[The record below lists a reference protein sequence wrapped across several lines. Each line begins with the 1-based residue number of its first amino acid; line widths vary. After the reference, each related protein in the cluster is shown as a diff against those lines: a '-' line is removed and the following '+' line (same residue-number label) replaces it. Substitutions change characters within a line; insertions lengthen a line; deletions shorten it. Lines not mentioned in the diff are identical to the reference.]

1 MNIFKISKY
10 AVARSVFALSALA
23 TLAFS
28 THVFA
33 ADAPFPNKPITLVVP
48 YNAGGPT
55 DLLAR
60 TLATVMSKNLGQ
72 PINIDNVG
80 GGGGTTGVGNVVSA
94 PKDGYTVLVTHIG
107 IATAPALYRNL
118 RYNAINDLEP
128 IGLIADV
135 PMTVIAKP
143 TMAADNLKDFL
154 AFAKENKNQL
164 SYAHAGVGS
173 ASHLCGM
180 LLLSAINA
188 DILTIPHKG
197 TKPAMDALLAG
208 KVDFMCDQT
217 INTTDKI
224 NAKAV
229 KAYAVTSK
237 IRLDALPNLPTLEE
251 SGLKSATLSVWQG
264 MWVPKGTPATA
275 AKRLNAAM
283 QVALTD
289 AAVLAELAKLS
300 AKPYPA
306 AQQTPTALRT
316 LQKAETAKWAPII
329 KKAAVFAD

>member
-1 MNIFKISKY
+1 MNIFKKSKY
-10 AVARSVFALSALA
+10 AVARSVFALSAIA
-23 TLAFS
+23 TAAVS

-33 ADAPFPNKPITLVVP
+33 ADARYPTKPITIVVP

-72 PINIDNVG
+72 PINIENVG
-80 GGGGTTGVGNVVSA
+80 GGGGTTGVGNVVLA

-107 IATAPALYRNL
+107 IATAPALYRSL
-118 RYNAINDLEP
+118 RYNALTDLDP

-135 PMTVIAKP
+135 PMSVIARP
-143 TMAADNLKDFL
+143 TMEAENLKDFI
-154 AFAKENKNQL
+154 AYTKENKNKL
-164 SYAHAGVGS
+164 SYAHSGVGS

-180 LLLSAINA
+180 LLLNAINA

-208 KVDFMCDQT
+208 RVDFMCDQT
-217 INTTDKI
+217 TNTTDKI
-224 NAKAV
+224 KSKAV

-237 IRLDALPNLPTLEE
+237 NRLAALADLPTLEE

-264 MWVPKGTPATA
+264 MWVPKGTPAAA

-289 AAVLAELAKLS
+289 AAVLAEFAKLS
-300 AKPYPA
+300 TTAYPVA
-306 AQQTPTALRT
+306 LQTPAALRT
-316 LQKAETAKWAPII
+316 LQKAEVAKWAPII

>member
-1 MNIFKISKY
+1 MKILKNTKNM
-10 AVARSVFALSALA
+10 AARALLVVAASA
-23 TLAFS
+23 TLPIG
-28 THVFA
+28 TQTFA
-33 ADAPFPNKPITLVVP
+33 ADAAYPIKPITIVVP
-48 YNAGGPT
+48 FNSGGPS

-60 TLATVMSKNLGQ
+60 TLAGVMSKNLGQ
-72 PINIDNVG
+72 EVKVENIG
-80 GGGGTTGVGNVVSA
+80 GDGGTKGVGVVTLA
-94 PKDGYTVLVTHIG
+94 PKDGYTALVTHIG
-107 IATAPALYRNL
+107 IATAPALYLNL

-128 IGLIADV
+128 IGLLAEV

-154 AFAKENKNQL
+154 VFAKENKDKL

-217 INTTDKI
+217 TNTTDKI

-229 KAYAVTSK
+229 KAYAVTTK
-237 IRLDALPNLPTLEE
+237 TRLSALPDLPTLEE
-251 SGLKSATLSVWQG
+251 SGMKGVTVGVWHG
-264 MWVPKGTPATA
+264 LWVPKGTPNAA

-283 QVALTD
+283 QVALSD
-289 AAVLAELAKLS
+289 ATVIAELAKLS
-300 AKPYPA
+300 TKPYPV
-306 AQQTPTALRT
+306 AQQTPTALRA
-316 LQKAETAKWAPII
+316 LHKSETAKWAPII

>member
-1 MNIFKISKY
+1 MKIFKQSKNI
-10 AVARSVFALSALA
+10 AVRSLCALA
-23 TLAFS
+23 ALAILPIG
-28 THVFA
+28 TQAHA
-33 ADAPFPNKPITLVVP
+33 AGAPFPNKPITIVVP

-72 PINIDNVG
+72 PINIENVG
-80 GGGGTTGVGNVVSA
+80 GGGGTTGVGNVVLA

-107 IATAPALYRNL
+107 IATAPALYRSL
-118 RYNAINDLEP
+118 RYNALTDLEP

-135 PMTVIAKP
+135 PMSVVARP
-143 TMAADNLKDFL
+143 TMEAENLKDFI
-154 AFAKENKNQL
+154 AYAKENKNKL
-164 SYAHAGVGS
+164 SYAHSGVGS

-180 LLLSAINA
+180 LLLNAINA

-217 INTTDKI
+217 TNTTDKI
-224 NAKAV
+224 KSKAV

-237 IRLDALPNLPTLEE
+237 NRLAALADLPTLEE

-264 MWVPKGTPATA
+264 MWVPKGTPAAA

-289 AAVLAELAKLS
+289 AVVLAEFAKLS
-300 AKPYPA
+300 TTAYPV
-306 AQQTPTALRT
+306 AQQTPAALRT
-316 LQKAETAKWAPII
+316 LQKAEVAKWAPII

>member
-1 MNIFKISKY
+1 MKIFKQSKNIAAQSLLALTMMNIS
-10 AVARSVFALSALA
+10 LA
-23 TLAFS
+23 S
-28 THVFA
+28 THTFA
-33 ADAPFPNKPITLVVP
+33 VDAPYPTKPITIVVP

-80 GGGGTTGVGNVVSA
+80 GGGGTMGVANVVSA
-94 PKDGYTVLVTHIG
+94 PKDGYTVLITHIG

-118 RYNAINDLEP
+118 RYNAVNDLDP

-135 PMTVIAKP
+135 PMSVIARP

-154 AFAKENKNQL
+154 AYATENKNKL
-164 SYAHAGVGS
+164 SYAHSGVGS

-217 INTTDKI
+217 TNTTDKI
-224 NAKAV
+224 KSKAV

-237 IRLDALPNLPTLEE
+237 TRLDALPDLPTLEE
-251 SGLKSATLSVWQG
+251 SGLKSATLNVWQG
-264 MWVPKGTPATA
+264 MWVPKGTPALVV
-275 AKRLNAAM
+275 KRINAAM

-289 AAVLAELAKLS
+289 ASVLAELAKLS
-300 AKPYPA
+300 AKPYPS
-306 AQQTPTALRT
+306 AQQTPAGLRT
-316 LQKAETAKWAPII
+316 LQKAEVAKWAPII
-329 KKAAVFAD
+329 KKAAVFAE